1 MVKYQ
6 KVVLLIP
13 DCMCVTHRSSCLSS
27 FTFTFGV
34 FGHSYRKW
42 STCTWRRCR
51 TFSNLVLVAGHLFRQ
66 ERKLSSASAISEV
79 RSEITTSLPVYSQE
93 RFISHQSGNTFV
105 PFRQI
110 LVHLSLDLFLID
122 AFKPG
127 PCYSPSLLFLRS
139 FLLWFVG
146 VFFPTRKEIE
156 FVLKPYHIKWFAA
169 PFSSSVITCTAPLPP
184 RKRQSKSCSW
194 KIKHYLMVNWAR
206 YNGAAIIATYCD
218 CV

>member
-27 FTFTFGV
+27 FTFMFGV

-51 TFSNLVLVAGHLFRQ
+51 TFSNLILVAGHLFRQ

-93 RFISHQSGNTFV
+93 CFITYQSGNMSV
-105 PFRQI
+105 PLRQI
-110 LVHLSLDLFLID
+110 LVQHRFVPDRHLQGWALLQSLTLI
-122 AFKPG
+122 FEV
-127 PCYSPSLLFLRS
+127 F
-139 FLLWFVG
+139 FVVVCWG
-146 VFFPTRKEIE
+146 VFP
-156 FVLKPYHIKWFAA
+156 H
-169 PFSSSVITCTAPLPP
+169 
-184 RKRQSKSCSW
+184 
-194 KIKHYLMVNWAR
+194 
-206 YNGAAIIATYCD
+206 
-218 CV
+218 